1 MGDNRIICGDCH
13 KPVDIKDAYFVK
25 IRDSMRC
32 IPVAIC
38 PDCVPKH
45 KGKKSGCFAGS
56 GFNFRRP
63 KGVTEVDMEE

>member
-1 MGDNRIICGDCH
+1 MITNCHDCH

-45 KGKKSGCFAGS
+45 KGRKTYWERTGLYSG
-56 GFNFRRP
+56 RKPP
-63 KGVTEVDMEE
+63 KEVMAEMEE